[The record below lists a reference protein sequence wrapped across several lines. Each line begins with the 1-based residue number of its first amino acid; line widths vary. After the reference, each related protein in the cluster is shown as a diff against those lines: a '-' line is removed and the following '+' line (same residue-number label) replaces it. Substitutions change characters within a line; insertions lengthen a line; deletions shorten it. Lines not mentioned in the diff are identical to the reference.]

1 MLRSQDYRE
10 DLGTETPQAS
20 RRRLAIACYN
30 ILDSAAERDFD
41 NLTVLAAEV
50 FGASFAAISFIDRAR
65 QWFKAEKGLGIAET
79 PIEQSLCAH
88 ALESPDIFLVKDASL
103 DPTFGTNPLVTGHPH
118 IRFYAGMRVLANDGT
133 PIAAICVM
141 DPMPRPGGLTE
152 AQRMTLQILA
162 SQVESLLELRH
173 ALIQQKQQVA
183 LQRTLSRQLRHMSN
197 HDELTGLPRRNL
209 FREKLDVALEQARQS
224 GRRAAVMTVDVD
236 HFKQIND
243 SFGHDVGDSLL
254 CAFAKRFRAVTRKT
268 DTVARLGGDEF
279 GLVIPDIGDG
289 DDLKIMLHSLGER
302 LHKPFKHNG
311 RVINCEASIGVAI
324 YPDHA
329 TSADDLIKCSDLAL
343 AAAKTSRGCSAIFS
357 SAMAEDFDRQARML
371 DIARAAI
378 AANELIPH
386 YQAKVSLA
394 TGRIVGFE
402 ALARCKQAGAPPL
415 LPEKF
420 AHAFTDGKLAA
431 DISRQMLAQVLDDVR
446 HWVDIGAAF
455 GHVAINSSA
464 TDFKSDDFAERLLD
478 AIDSRG
484 LDPAMI
490 ELEITEGVFL
500 GRGAEQVTR
509 ALALLNARGMRVALD
524 DFGTGFASL
533 THLKKFPVDVIKID
547 RSFVAGVAINPD
559 DATIVRALIGLG
571 KSLGIETVAE
581 GIETVEQASFLRRH
595 GCNLGQGFFY
605 SAPAPAADVP
615 SLIEQAMP
623 GHMRVQFPQVRGN
636 LSLAC

>member
-1 MLRSQDYRE
+1 MLRSHDYRE

-79 PIEQSLCAH
+79 PIEQSFCAH

-133 PIAAICVM
+133 PIAAICAM

-279 GLVIPDIGDG
+279 GLVIPDIGDD

-311 RVINCEASIGVAI
+311 RVIDCEASIGVAI

>member
-1 MLRSQDYRE
+1 MRSHVHVE

-20 RRRLAIACYN
+20 RRRLAIARYN

-65 QWFKAEKGLGIAET
+65 QWLKAEQGLGITET
-79 PIEQSLCAH
+79 PIEQSFCAH
-88 ALESPDIFLVKDASL
+88 ALESPDIFLVEDASL
-103 DPTFGTNPLVTGHPH
+103 DPMFDTNPLVTGHPH

-141 DPMPRPGGLTE
+141 DRVPRPGGLTE
-152 AQRMTLQILA
+152 AQRLTLQILA

-183 LQRTLSRQLRHMSN
+183 LQRRLSRQLRHMSN

-209 FREKLDVALEQARQS
+209 FRKKLDAALEQARQS
-224 GRRAAVMTVDVD
+224 GGRAAVMTVDVD

-254 CAFAKRFRAVTRKT
+254 CAFAKRFRAATRKT

-279 GLVIPDIGDG
+279 GLVIPDIDAG
-289 DDLKIMLHSLGER
+289 DDLKMLLRSLGER
-302 LHKPFKHNG
+302 LHKPFRHNG
-311 RVINCEASIGVAI
+311 RVIDCEASIGVAI

-329 TSADDLIKCSDLAL
+329 ASADELVKCSDLAL

-378 AANELIPH
+378 EANELVPH

-402 ALARCKQAGAPPL
+402 ALARFKQAGAPPL
-415 LPEKF
+415 LPEMF

-446 HWVDIGAAF
+446 HWVDIDAAF
-455 GHVAINSSA
+455 GHIAINSSA

-509 ALALLNARGMRVALD
+509 ALALLNARGVRVALD

-547 RSFVAGVAINPD
+547 RSFVAGVATSPD

-605 SAPAPAADVP
+605 GAPAPAADVP
-615 SLIEQAMP
+615 SLIEQAMVDDA
-623 GHMRVQFPQVRGN
+623 RAQFPKMRGN
-636 LSLAC
+636 LPLAC

>member
-1 MLRSQDYRE
+1 MRSQDYIE

-20 RRRLAIACYN
+20 RRRMAIARYN

-41 NLTVLAAEV
+41 NLTVLTAEV

-65 QWFKAEKGLGIAET
+65 QWFKAEQGLGIAET
-79 PIEQSLCAH
+79 PIEQSFCAH
-88 ALESPDIFLVKDASL
+88 ALETPEIFLVKDASV
-103 DPTFGTNPLVTGHPH
+103 DPTFATNPLVTGHPH

-141 DPMPRPGGLTE
+141 DSAPRPGGLTE
-152 AQRMTLQILA
+152 AQRLTLQILA

-173 ALIQQKQQVA
+173 ALIQQEQQVA
-183 LQRTLSRQLRHMSN
+183 LQRSLSQQLRHMSN

-209 FREKLDVALEQARQS
+209 FREKLDAALEQARQS

-254 CAFAKRFRAVTRKT
+254 CAFAKRFQAATRKT

-279 GLVIPDIGDG
+279 GLVIPGIGAD
-289 DDLKIMLHSLGER
+289 DDLKILLRSLVER

-311 RVINCEASIGVAI
+311 RVIDCEASIGVAI

-357 SAMAEDFDRQARML
+357 PSMAEDFDRQARML
-371 DIARAAI
+371 GIARAAI
-378 AANELIPH
+378 AANALIPH

-415 LPEKF
+415 LPEMF

-455 GHVAINSSA
+455 GHIAINSSA

-509 ALALLNARGMRVALD
+509 ALALLNARGVRVALD

-547 RSFVAGVAINPD
+547 RSFVAGVATNPD

-615 SLIEQAMP
+615 SLIKRAMP
-623 GHMRVQFPQVRGN
+623 DHMRTQFPTTRGA